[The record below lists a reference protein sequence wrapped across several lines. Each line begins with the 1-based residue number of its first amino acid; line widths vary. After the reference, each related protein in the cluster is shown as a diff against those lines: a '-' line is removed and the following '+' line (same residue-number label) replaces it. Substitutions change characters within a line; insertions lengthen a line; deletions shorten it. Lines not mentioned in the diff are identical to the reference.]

1 MDFRIIHIEETDST
15 NRWLKENGEGN
26 MVVVADYQTAGKGC
40 GTNSWES
47 ERGKNLTFSMLIHPT
62 DIPASRQFRITEII
76 SVAIC
81 EVLEQYIGDV
91 SIKWP
96 NDIYWRN
103 GKLGGILIENALTGN
118 QIRDCI
124 IGVGLNVNQRRFLS
138 GAPNPVSLWQ
148 ISEHETDCAQLLDE
162 ILAKFGELVA
172 QDVRP
177 QYLARLYRRQGYHP
191 FVDQDGAFMAE
202 LTGVEEDGH
211 LLKYMARFNRILLK
225 LSGESLMGKQ
235 GYGIDPERLSDYAK
249 QIKEISEMGVQIGIV
264 IGGGNIFRGLSGSQ
278 KGFDRVKGD
287 QMGMC
292 ATVINSLALSS
303 ALGAIGVKNK
313 VLTAIR
319 MEPIGEFYTKWK
331 AIEAMEAGYVCIFS
345 AGTGS
350 PYFTTD
356 TGSSLRGIEIEADV
370 MLKGTRVDGVYTAD
384 PEKDPTAT
392 KFDDRTTTCLSMC
405 STWMWWVI

>member
-1 MDFRIIHIEETDST
+1 MDFRIIHIEETD
-15 NRWLKENGEGN
+15 
-26 MVVVADYQTAGKGC
+26 C

-47 ERGKNLTFSMLIHPT
+47 ERGKNLTFSMLIHPEN
-62 DIPASRQFRITEII
+62 IPASRQFRITEII

-138 GAPNPVSLWQ
+138 GAPSLWQ

-202 LTGVEEDGH
+202 LTGVEEVWQD
-211 LLKYMARFNRILLK
+211 
-225 LSGESLMGKQ
+225 
-235 GYGIDPERLSDYAK
+235 
-249 QIKEISEMGVQIGIV
+249 
-264 IGGGNIFRGLSGSQ
+264 
-278 KGFDRVKGD
+278 
-287 QMGMC
+287 
-292 ATVINSLALSS
+292 
-303 ALGAIGVKNK
+303 
-313 VLTAIR
+313 LT
-319 MEPIGEFYTKWK
+319 EF
-331 AIEAMEAGYVCIFS
+331 F
-345 AGTGS
+345 
-350 PYFTTD
+350 
-356 TGSSLRGIEIEADV
+356 
-370 MLKGTRVDGVYTAD
+370 
-384 PEKDPTAT
+384 
-392 KFDDRTTTCLSMC
+392 
-405 STWMWWVI
+405 